1 MRAGSVEIYQCVMD
15 VYSSALVLLEDTAD
29 KILR

>member
-15 VYSSALVLLEDTAD
+15 VYSGALVLLED
-29 KILR
+29 KSLR